1 MRPIRI
7 AVAALLLALA
17 TFVVLLASDL
27 HAWRRAVQSGDTRFV
42 QSPGNAT
49 WTTSAI
55 IPFRL
60 AEGILGLS
68 SQIAFREA
76 AQSFVVV
83 KAAGNGLDNGYS
95 ESRNRGVL
103 EAELARLAG
112 GSNRLR
118 DSQAENLLGIL
129 AFIDSEENGPTGPA
143 PVDRSVGDFQ
153 SAVQLDPTNEDAKFN
168 LKLLLHDLVAH
179 GERSGANGS
188 TSGPAKGHTGA
199 GAGTPGRG
207 Y

>member
-1 MRPIRI
+1 VRTIRI
-7 AVAALLLALA
+7 GVAVLVLALA

-27 HAWRRAVQSGDTRFV
+27 KAWRQAVRAGDARFV
-42 QSPGNAT
+42 QSPGSAT
-49 WTTSAI
+49 WTTSPI

-68 SQIAFREA
+68 NQLAFREA

-83 KAAGNGLDNGYS
+83 KAAGNGLDNGYA
-95 ESRNRGVL
+95 ESRTRGVL
-103 EAELARLAG
+103 EAELAQLAR
-112 GSNRLR
+112 GSNRGR
-118 DSQAENLLGIL
+118 DSQADNLLGIL
-129 AFIDSEENGPTGPA
+129 AFIDSQANGPTGPA
-143 PVDRSVGDFQ
+143 PVERSVGDFQ
-153 SAVQLDPTNEDAKFN
+153 AAVQLDPSNEDAKFN
-168 LKLLLHDLVAH
+168 LELLLRELVAH
-179 GERSGANGS
+179 GVRSGSNGS

>member
-7 AVAALLLALA
+7 GVAVLLLVLA

-27 HAWRRAVQSGDTRFV
+27 HAWQQAVRAGDTRFV
-42 QSPGNAT
+42 QSPARAT
-49 WTTSAI
+49 WTTSPI

-83 KAAGNGLDNGYS
+83 KAAGNGLDNGYT
-95 ESRNRGVL
+95 ESRTRGVL
-103 EAELARLAG
+103 EAELAQLAR
-112 GSNRLR
+112 GSNRAR
-118 DSQAENLLGIL
+118 DSQADNLLGIL
-129 AFIDSEENGPTGPA
+129 AFIDSQENGPTGPA
-143 PVDRSVGDFQ
+143 PVQRSVGDFQ
-153 SAVQLDPTNEDAKFN
+153 AAVQLDPTNDEAKFN
-168 LKLLLHDLVAH
+168 LELLLRELVAH
-179 GERSGANGS
+179 GERSGSNGS
-188 TSGPAKGHTGA
+188 TSGPARGHTGA